1 MANDKNK
8 HTDPDYKPQ
17 RGQET
22 NENWD
27 EKNTDNS
34 DDTKASNPR
43 KMDEQTN
50 TSGAGSSQRSD
61 RENVGPLDS
70 DFEQLPSEK
79 RADRGNA
86 TGPGLG

>member
-27 EKNTDNS
+27 EKNRDNS
-34 DDTKASNPR
+34 DDTKASNPEIN
-43 KMDEQTN
+43 KDQST
-50 TSGAGSSQRSD
+50 
-61 RENVGPLDS
+61 
-70 DFEQLPSEK
+70 EQLPSEK
-79 RADRGNA
+79 RVDRDNA